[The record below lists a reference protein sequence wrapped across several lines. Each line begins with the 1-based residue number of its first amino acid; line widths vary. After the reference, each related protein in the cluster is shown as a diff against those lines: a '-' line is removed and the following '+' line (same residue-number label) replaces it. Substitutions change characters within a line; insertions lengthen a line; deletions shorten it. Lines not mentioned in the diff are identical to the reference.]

1 MSECFRNG
9 GDVLRFGILTV
20 SRPESL
26 SAGRRA
32 ALRLRPGKGIR
43 YGEGLFRTALFVTAD
58 VTLPAG
64 WPDSLAE
71 KRVAAALRYLA
82 GQGVQQAVLPE
93 RWQPLARE
101 YGLVPIRTG
110 WALEACAARAVS
122 EACSAAGQPLSGVVL
137 AVCGR
142 NLSRTACGEVL
153 TLARSVRTVRV
164 YGEGNE
170 SLRAQ
175 LWRSCGIVDRGPMPE
190 DVPVLCLRF
199 AGGQAGTDALL
210 TIDLSGEAPPA
221 EGNVWVPQPLPPAG
235 ALGRMPP
242 EVCPG
247 AFAAALLRCGA
258 VQGREIR
265 VSRLDIPG
273 PTQYNKEIVENCL

>member
-20 SRPESL
+20 TRPETL

-64 WPDSLAE
+64 WPDNLAE
-71 KRVAAALRYLA
+71 KRVTAALRYLA

-101 YGLVPIRTG
+101 YGLAPIRTG

-175 LWRSCGIVDRGPMPE
+175 LWRSCGIVDRGPLPE
-190 DVPVLCLRF
+190 NVPVLCLRF
-199 AGGQAGTDALL
+199 AGGQAGTDAQL

-247 AFAAALLRCGA
+247 AFAAPHRSSAAARCRDEKFMFPGLTSPALHNI
-258 VQGREIR
+258 IR
-265 VSRLDIPG
+265 
-273 PTQYNKEIVENCL
+273 K